1 MFDIG
6 FPELLIIAV
15 VALVVLGPDHLPEV
29 ARTVGGFVRRARRFV
44 DNVRDDLGDELKTQ
58 DLGQFRELHEELTGA
73 RDWAQR
79 TSHETMQS
87 LLQETRSV
95 AEATP
100 SLMQE
105 GQAPRP
111 AARRRRRRRSGVKR
125 PDGANKDIV

>member
-44 DNVRDDLGDELKTQ
+44 ESVRDDLGDELKTP
-58 DLGQFRELHEELTGA
+58 DLGQFRELHEELTNA

-79 TSHETMQS
+79 TSHDTVQS
-87 LLQETRSV
+87 LLKETQPV
-95 AEATP
+95 ADQTQALMHEAP
-100 SLMQE
+100 S
-105 GQAPRP
+105 PRP
-111 AARRRRRRRSGVKR
+111 ARRRRRRRSSGVKR
-125 PDGANKDIV
+125 TDGANNDVV